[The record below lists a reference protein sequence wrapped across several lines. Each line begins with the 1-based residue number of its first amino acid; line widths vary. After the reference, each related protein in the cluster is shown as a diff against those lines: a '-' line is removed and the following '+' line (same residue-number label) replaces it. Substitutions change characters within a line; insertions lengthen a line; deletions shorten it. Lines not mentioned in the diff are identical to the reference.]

1 MTREEIVASAQDA
14 IKRGSKSFRAASW
27 LFDPATRERAWL
39 LYCWCRHC
47 DDVADGQIYGFGG
60 GIRGNVS
67 VLRGRTRRAA
77 AGDPTEE
84 IAFQAL
90 ALLLSECPL
99 PTCFLDD
106 HLEGFALDEMN
117 WRPVNEED
125 LIRYCYHVA
134 GSVGCMMAILMG
146 VSADDSETLERA
158 ADLGIAFQLSN
169 IARDIREDFDNGRC
183 YIPADWMDEL
193 GIEFETLLDPRKR
206 AALLEIVG
214 RLVKAVGSYEASAR
228 KGVARLP
235 FRSRVAVL
243 TALRIYGAIGRRVA
257 QLGSRAWDQRVAI
270 SKARKLAY
278 VLPSVAEAS
287 FARADGT

>member
-1 MTREEIVASAQDA
+1 MTRDEIVAGAQNA
-14 IKRGSKSFRAASW
+14 IQQGSKSFRAASQ

-60 GIRGNVS
+60 GVRGNVS

-77 AGDPTEE
+77 EGNPTEE

-99 PTCFLDD
+99 PACFLED

-146 VSADDSETLERA
+146 VPADDSETLERA

-169 IARDIREDFDNGRC
+169 IVRDVREDFDNGRC
-183 YIPADWMDEL
+183 YLPAVWMDEL
-193 GIEFETLLDPRKR
+193 GIDLEGLFDPRNR
-206 AALLEIVG
+206 AALTEIVG
-214 RLVKAVGSYEASAR
+214 RLVRTAAIYESSAR
-228 KGVARLP
+228 KGVAKLP

-257 QLGSRAWDQRVAI
+257 RLGSEAWNQRVAI
-270 SKARKLAY
+270 SRARKLAY
-278 VLPSVAEAS
+278 VLPSLAEAS
-287 FARADGT
+287 FARAQVT

>member
-1 MTREEIVASAQDA
+1 MTREEIVGGARDA
-14 IKRGSKSFRAASW
+14 IQRGSKSFRAASR
-27 LFDPATRERAWL
+27 LFDPTTRERAWL

-60 GIRGNVS
+60 GVRGNIS

-77 AGDPTEE
+77 EGRPTEE
-84 IAFQAL
+84 IAFRAL
-90 ALLLSECPL
+90 AQLISECPL
-99 PTCFLDD
+99 PACFLED
-106 HLEGFALDEMN
+106 HLDGFALDEIG
-117 WRPVNEED
+117 WRPSSEED

-146 VSADDSETLERA
+146 VPADEGETLERA

-183 YIPADWMDEL
+183 YLPADWMIEL
-193 GIEFETLLDPRKR
+193 GVEPEALLDEQNRP
-206 AALLEIVG
+206 ALLEMVD
-214 RLVKAVGSYEASAR
+214 RLVRSVALYEASAR

-257 QLGSRAWDQRVAI
+257 RLGGEAWDRRVAI

-278 VLPSVAEAS
+278 VLPSLAEAS
-287 FARADGT
+287 FARAGGR